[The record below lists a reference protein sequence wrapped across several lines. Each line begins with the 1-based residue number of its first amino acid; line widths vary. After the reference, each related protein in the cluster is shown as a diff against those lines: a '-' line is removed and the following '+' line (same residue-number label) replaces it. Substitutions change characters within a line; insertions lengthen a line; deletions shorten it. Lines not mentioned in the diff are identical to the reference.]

1 MITTLKRKLL
11 EKQRVQNRFASY
23 EKYIGGHFFFY
34 NVNATVSFGNHLTLS
49 IFKFFTGLF
58 VGFVTQLCTPSNVC
72 AAWTHMCIH
81 KAYFHLHHA
90 WHSCSI
96 FTGLW
101 CGCSFIK
108 LAFYLH
114 HTPYLG
120 SGYSRHNGTNNTRTR
135 LYYGHT
141 SSPRI
146 PGLYHIQDIDCIKMA
161 DDHTV

>member
-23 EKYIGGHFFFY
+23 EKYIGHFFLQCQCYCQFWKSFNLVY
-34 NVNATVSFGNHLTLS
+34 IWIFHWTVCGFCHSALQPFKCVCSMDTRVYTKLT
-49 IFKFFTGLF
+49 
-58 VGFVTQLCTPSNVC
+58 
-72 AAWTHMCIH
+72 
-81 KAYFHLHHA
+81 FHLHHA

-114 HTPYLG
+114 HTPHLG
-120 SGYSRHNGTNNTRTR
+120 FGYSWHNGTNNTRTR
-135 LYYGHT
+135 PYYGHT

-146 PGLYHIQDIDCIKMA
+146 PGLYHIQDIDRIKIV